1 MTPGAEPLFTVIIP
15 AYNRAALL
23 RLTLKSLAAQTFGDY
38 EAFVIDDGS
47 TDATPDVFAGFAGRP
62 GWNFVRFE
70 TNRRQGGCR
79 NYAMERAAGRYITF
93 LDADDLWLPDRLLK
107 FAERI
112 KENPAAGFIFS
123 NGYILRDGRL
133 TGRFAAEGRQVPRGR
148 LRPCMAISD
157 KWLPYVTTN
166 VAFKK
171 EVLARTGPF
180 RMDLS
185 HLEDMELYVKILR
198 DWEADYIPEP
208 LSVYR
213 IHPLT
218 ANPASLTLK
227 WDDGIADFHAALA
240 TAAPSPEEERELKDY
255 VYLKQAEVYLK
266 NLQPA
271 KAREYLR
278 LAPGHGPAHIKLA
291 AACLL
296 PRPVLA
302 LLRSLYALRRKAAP
316 PADPAMARA
325 EAWVRALEDTT
336 K

>member
-1 MTPGAEPLFTVIIP
+1 MPLFTVIIP

-23 RLTLKSLAAQTFGDY
+23 RLTLRSLAAQTFTDY

-47 TDATPDVFAGFAGRP
+47 TDDTPAVFREFAGRP

-79 NYAMERAAGRYITF
+79 NYAMERAAGDYITF
-93 LDADDLWLPDRLLK
+93 LDADDLWLPRRLEK
-107 FAERI
+107 FAELARR
-112 KENPAAGFIFS
+112 NPAAGFIFS

-133 TGRFAAEGRQVPRGR
+133 TGKFAEEGRAVPRGK
-148 LRPCMAISD
+148 LPPYMAISD

-166 VAFKK
+166 IAFKR
-171 EVLARTGPF
+171 EVLAKTGPF
-180 RMDLS
+180 RTDLS

-198 DWEADYIPEP
+198 GWEADYIAEP

-213 IHPLT
+213 IHALS

-227 WDDGIADFHAALA
+227 WDDGIADFHAALK
-240 TAAPSPEEERELKDY
+240 TAAPDPAAERELKDY
-255 VYLKQAEVYLK
+255 VYLRQAEVYLK

-278 LAPGHGPAHIKLA
+278 LAPSRGGAFLKLYA
-291 AACLL
+291 ASLL
-296 PRPVLA
+296 PLPVLG
-302 LLRSLYALRRKAAP
+302 LLRRLYAFKRKAAP
-316 PADPAMARA
+316 SSDAAMARA
-325 EAWVRALEDTT
+325 EAWVKELES
-336 K
+336 

>member
-1 MTPGAEPLFTVIIP
+1 MTPPAEPLFTVIIP
-15 AYNRAALL
+15 AYNRAGLL
-23 RLTLKSLAAQTFGDY
+23 RLTLKSLDAQTFGAY
-38 EAFVIDDGS
+38 EAYIIDDGS
-47 TDATPDVFAGFAGRP
+47 TDGTPEVFKEFAGRP

-70 TNRRQGGCR
+70 VNRRQGGCR
-79 NYAMERAAGRYITF
+79 NYAMQRAAGRYITF
-93 LDADDLWLPDRLLK
+93 LDADDLWLPSRLQK
-107 FAERI
+107 FADLIAR
-112 KENPAAGFIFS
+112 NPAAGFIFS

-133 TGRFAAEGRQVPRGR
+133 TGRFFDEHRAVPRGK
-148 LRPCMAISD
+148 LPPYMAISD

-171 EVLARTGPF
+171 EALAAAGNF
-180 RMDLS
+180 RQDMS

-213 IHPLT
+213 IHSLT
-218 ANPASLTLK
+218 SAPASLTLK
-227 WDDGIADFHAALA
+227 WDDGIADFHTALG
-240 TAAPSPEEERELKDY
+240 TAAPDPRAERELRDY

-278 LAPGHGPAHIKLA
+278 LVPGRSAARMKLA
-291 AACLL
+291 AASLL
-296 PRPVLA
+296 PVPALA
-302 LLRSLYALRRKAAP
+302 LLRALYALRRKAAP
-316 PADPAMARA
+316 PADAAMAGA
-325 EAWVRALEDTT
+325 EAWVKALETSS